1 MRAGAFRLFAAM
13 LGLGALLWPQE
24 PGAAA
29 LSRAEKELFLRTAKV
44 VKIRHLAHGVTNSLR
59 ATLSDGKI
67 THDAHIQSVD
77 VTLAEFKTDRGS
89 ELNFKDSWK
98 FNVAGY
104 RLGVL
109 LGLEN
114 IPVSV
119 ERKVAGRTSAVTW
132 WVDDVLMDESA
143 RLAKRMG
150 APDPDRWN
158 RQMAIVRIFDQLI
171 YNTDRNLRNLL
182 ITRNWDLE
190 MIDHTR
196 AFRLRKEI
204 KEPENLT
211 RCERALLGRLRALT
225 REDLRRE
232 LSPYL
237 TRLEI
242 EALLTRRDRI
252 VEHFELRVKEK
263 GEAAV
268 LYDFR
273 P

>member
-1 MRAGAFRLFAAM
+1 MRAGGFRLFAAM

-24 PGAAA
+24 PGAAT
-29 LSRAEKELFLRTAKV
+29 LSRAEKEHFLRTAKV
-44 VKIRHLAHGVTNSLR
+44 LKLRHLGRGVTNSLR
-59 ATLSDGKI
+59 ATLSDGQI
-67 THDAHIQSVD
+67 THDAHIQSID
-77 VTLAEFKTDRGS
+77 VALAEFKSDRGN
-89 ELNFKDSWK
+89 ELNFRDCWK

-119 ERKVAGRTSAVTW
+119 ERKVGGRTSAVTW

-143 RLAKRMG
+143 RIAKQMG
-150 APDPDRWN
+150 APNPDRWN
-158 RQMAIVRIFDQLI
+158 RQMAIVRVFDQLI

-182 ITRNWDLE
+182 ITTNWDLE

-204 KEPENLT
+204 RNPENLT
-211 RCERALLGRLRALT
+211 RCERVLLGRLRALT
-225 REDLRRE
+225 REDLNRE
-232 LSPYL
+232 LRPYL

-252 VEHFELRVKEK
+252 VEHFEQRVKEK

-268 LYDFR
+268 LYEMK
-273 P
+273 